1 MACSHRAVCF
11 KGWGCKDMAFFG
23 LGASTCLKGSKC
35 LNASKCHA
43 RMSLATL
50 ATVSDIDS
58 TTPKHPTPT
67 FFTQMIDV
75 VPTGPTRKLEYFA
88 GGFKRFNR
96 NELQQLVIRR
106 PTYTHSIKA
115 RTSLNGV
122 CNLRPCLAWSLASL
136 R

>member
-1 MACSHRAVCF
+1 
-11 KGWGCKDMAFFG
+11 MAFFG

-96 NELQQLVIRR
+96 NELQQLDSS
-106 PTYTHSIKA
+106 THLHSQHQGQDVVE
-115 RTSLNGV
+115 RSLQ
-122 CNLRPCLAWSLASL
+122 P
-136 R
+136 

>member
-1 MACSHRAVCF
+1 MQ
-11 KGWGCKDMAFFG
+11 GCRWPFWPPFQ
-23 LGASTCLKGSKC
+23 
-35 LNASKCHA
+35 N
-43 RMSLATL
+43 
-50 ATVSDIDS
+50 IDS

-115 RTSLNGV
+115 RTLFWTEFAALDLVWLGV
-122 CNLRPCLAWSLASL
+122 WLASDEVATYD
-136 R
+136 